1 MTVRDLIDRL
11 MAGIQSGELRGS
23 DPVPAD
29 ILEEDNKTVL
39 EYLAEKYGIGEDD
52 KSGHDQRNTDE
63 LSEQESRDPGTD
75 SDY

>member
-39 EYLAEKYGIGEDD
+39 EYLAGKYGIGEDYTN
-52 KSGHDQRNTDE
+52 GR
-63 LSEQESRDPGTD
+63 
-75 SDY
+75 

>member
-11 MAGIQSGELRGS
+11 MTGIQSGELRGS

-29 ILEEDNKTVL
+29 ILEENNKSVF

-52 KSGHDQRNTDE
+52 TD
-63 LSEQESRDPGTD
+63 GKG
-75 SDY
+75 

>member
-11 MAGIQSGELRGS
+11 IAGIQSGELRGS

-39 EYLAEKYGIGEDD
+39 EYLALKYGIGEDD
-52 KSGHDQRNTDE
+52 TNGINENRE
-63 LSEQESRDPGTD
+63 
-75 SDY
+75 

>member
-29 ILEEDNKTVL
+29 ILEEDNKSVF

-52 KSGHDQRNTDE
+52 GSGYDKRNTDE
-63 LSEQESRDPGTD
+63 LPEQKGGDPGTD
-75 SDY
+75 SNH

>member
-11 MAGIQSGELRGS
+11 MSGIHSDELRGS

-29 ILEEDNKTVL
+29 ILEEDNKSVF

-52 KSGHDQRNTDE
+52 RSGYDKRNIDE
-63 LSEQESRDPGTD
+63 LPEQESGDPGTD
-75 SDY
+75 SDH

>member
-11 MAGIQSGELRGS
+11 IAGIQSGELRGS

-39 EYLAEKYGIGEDD
+39 EYLAGKYGIGEDD

-63 LSEQESRDPGTD
+63 LPEQEGGDPRTD
-75 SDY
+75 SDH

>member
-11 MAGIQSGELRGS
+11 MDGMQSGEFRGS

-29 ILEEDNKTVL
+29 ILEEDNKSVF

-52 KSGHDQRNTDE
+52 IDGR
-63 LSEQESRDPGTD
+63 
-75 SDY
+75 

>member
-29 ILEEDNKTVL
+29 ILDEDNKTVL
-39 EYLAEKYGIGEDD
+39 EYLAVKYGIGEDD

>member
-11 MAGIQSGELRGS
+11 IAGIQSGELRGS

-39 EYLAEKYGIGEDD
+39 EYLAGKYRIGEDD
-52 KSGHDQRNTDE
+52 TDG
-63 LSEQESRDPGTD
+63 R
-75 SDY
+75 

>member
-11 MAGIQSGELRGS
+11 IAGIQSGELRGS

-29 ILEEDNKTVL
+29 ILEDDNKSVL
-39 EYLAEKYGIGEDD
+39 EYLAGKYGIGEDD

-63 LSEQESRDPGTD
+63 LPEQEGRDPGAG
-75 SDY
+75 SNH

>member
-11 MAGIQSGELRGS
+11 MSGIQSGELRGS

-39 EYLAEKYGIGEDD
+39 EYLAGKYGIGEDD
-52 KSGHDQRNTDE
+52 TNGINENRK
-63 LSEQESRDPGTD
+63 
-75 SDY
+75 

>member
-11 MAGIQSGELRGS
+11 MSGIQSGELRGS

-39 EYLAEKYGIGEDD
+39 EYLAEKYDIGEDD
-52 KSGHDQRNTDE
+52 KSGHDKRNTDE
-63 LSEQESRDPGTD
+63 LLEQESRDPGAD